1 MCAIDDKCNGIC
13 GRRPLAP
20 SHSNPSQ
27 AVGGVETLPG
37 SWPWMVSL
45 RAPSKSGFQ
54 HTCGG
59 SLVSAN
65 WVLTAAHCFK
75 DMRWRPTTWPGILGF
90 STFSSLPFLCSRH
103 LTNWELLLGAAKL
116 SQPGPDAEVRFP
128 KRMVVH
134 EKYQPSH
141 QINDI
146 ALIELEEP
154 ILCSD
159 YIQPACLPDGSV
171 NLSSMAHCYITG
183 WGYTHEKCERRGGGE
198 QALKEGAYSSVIYS
212 AKQQDLGR
220 RHNRFGD
227 DDLLPTAKA
236 PSDILKEAKVDLI
249 STQKCNSSDWYYGS
263 IDIHNLCAGFEEGG
277 IDTCQGDSGGPLVCR
292 EDRSERYWVVGVTSW
307 GLGCARPQKPGVYTS
322 TLSFYNWIQDHVKG
336 VQRTTTPLPQQTSPS
351 SPSSTTHLPAQ
362 SSSQTQPP
370 PTPETQTTPTPSTQL
385 EPTAEMSTETTSKR
399 TPRPAPIQ
407 PTPVTHTS
415 KPPNTTTPQQ
425 PLETHQVEISLVVQ
439 PPPSQ
444 PEQLTSLRTPTV
456 PIQTETQTET
466 TTSTPTTTTS
476 PYTIRSTTKRKH
488 KQVVISGG
496 YYGSNWPGQRWPRL
510 WRSRQRRS
518 RP

>member
-1 MCAIDDKCNGIC
+1 
-13 GRRPLAP
+13 
-20 SHSNPSQ
+20 
-27 AVGGVETLPG
+27 
-37 SWPWMVSL
+37 
-45 RAPSKSGFQ
+45 
-54 HTCGG
+54 
-59 SLVSAN
+59 
-65 WVLTAAHCFK
+65 
-75 DMRWRPTTWPGILGF
+75 
-90 STFSSLPFLCSRH
+90 
-103 LTNWELLLGAAKL
+103 
-116 SQPGPDAEVRFP
+116 
-128 KRMVVH
+128 MVVH

-183 WGYTHEKCERRGGGE
+183 WGYTQEKCERRGGGE
-198 QALKEGAYSSVIYS
+198 QALKEG
-212 AKQQDLGR
+212 

-263 IDIHNLCAGFEEGG
+263 IAIHNLCAGFEEGG

-322 TLSFYNWIQDHVKG
+322 TLSFYNWIQDHIKG
-336 VQRTTTPLPQQTSPS
+336 VQKTTTPLPQQTSPS

-415 KPPNTTTPQQ
+415 KPPNTTTAQQ

-510 WRSRQRRS
+510 WRSRRRRS